1 MPLSDPTPIVL
12 PPDHQARAAA
22 ACAAVL
28 IAVHRKCA
36 AKEKSCR
43 AT

>member
-1 MPLSDPTPIVL
+1 MPPVPVVVL
-12 PPDHQARAAA
+12 TPDHQARAAA

-36 AKEKSCR
+36 AKR
-43 AT
+43 TP